1 MAGPEPA
8 EGGRTMLFLDGVWR
22 TGLRFEQFLTGHM
35 HPTKHRAFLPT
46 AFLLPLAICV
56 FSVPARC
63 QDSSAEMNM
72 TRGDRPEISVTVR
85 DGSGGEIS
93 VPAMVKIYRSGV
105 FTDQGATRKGRV
117 FFILSGPGEY
127 TVAVSAPG
135 YDAGQ
140 KEVSIPV
147 ALKSEVEIVLKRLP
161 NSNETSG
168 VPGKPVLAPKAQEAF
183 DKALQALSANKLKDA
198 NKYAG
203 EAMKLAP
210 GHPDVLYL
218 QGVVDLKQRNY
229 ADAQSVLEKAT
240 QIDPS
245 HAHAF
250 AALGMTL
257 SDEGQY
263 AAAVAPLEQSL
274 KLDAN
279 SGWETHWTLAKAYY
293 HQQQYDGA
301 VKESQTALA
310 SSNGKAPEVEL
321 LLAQSLTAVGRYDDA
336 AQTLRAFIK
345 NHGDRPE
352 AATARRWLDRLTAD
366 GKVHQ

>member
-1 MAGPEPA
+1 
-8 EGGRTMLFLDGVWR
+8 MLCLDGVWR

-140 KEVSIPV
+140 KKCP
-147 ALKSEVEIVLKRLP
+147 
-161 NSNETSG
+161 
-168 VPGKPVLAPKAQEAF
+168 F
-183 DKALQALSANKLKDA
+183 
-198 NKYAG
+198 
-203 EAMKLAP
+203 
-210 GHPDVLYL
+210 
-218 QGVVDLKQRNY
+218 
-229 ADAQSVLEKAT
+229 
-240 QIDPS
+240 
-245 HAHAF
+245 
-250 AALGMTL
+250 
-257 SDEGQY
+257 
-263 AAAVAPLEQSL
+263 
-274 KLDAN
+274 
-279 SGWETHWTLAKAYY
+279 
-293 HQQQYDGA
+293 
-301 VKESQTALA
+301 
-310 SSNGKAPEVEL
+310 
-321 LLAQSLTAVGRYDDA
+321 
-336 AQTLRAFIK
+336 
-345 NHGDRPE
+345 
-352 AATARRWLDRLTAD
+352 RW
-366 GKVHQ
+366 H